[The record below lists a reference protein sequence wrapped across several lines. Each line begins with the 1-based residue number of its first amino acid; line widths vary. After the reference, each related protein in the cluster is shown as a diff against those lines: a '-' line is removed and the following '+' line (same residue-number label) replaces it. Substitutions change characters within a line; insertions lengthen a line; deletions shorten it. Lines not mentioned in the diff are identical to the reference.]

1 MRACCVDPLAC
12 GWLNQ
17 LFCWPQI
24 VTLGP
29 LCELGDQSWWRS
41 GKMANLKLNEHL
53 ARSNVPI
60 LIRFETSWCWDIWA
74 KAALQLASTWVYCSA
89 SDQHWSHT
97 DSADWAAH
105 SCQSHSWAQQS
116 GTADWMVSC
125 PIPWNSTHVISKWWR
140 WNNKL
145 GDFTKL
151 CKLLNDYH
159 FSKLMKI
166 RGILHDFTK
175 LCSPSIIDESSPNIF
190 WVASLPWNRWNP
202 PRCLLFQFLL
212 PLFQFLQG
220 HLDSLKLTAR
230 WMAKTWRWWGFNY
243 QYGIIYMYIC
253 TYVYI
258 YICVCTYMYVHI
270 CMYIYIYSHIRWDIT
285 WYKGV
290 IRVHNPILRRFNAP
304 KQNPG
309 WVSWGRYISC
319 VNPIDQEES
328 LWSQC
333 LPFGG
338 VVDTQRC
345 CALVFAVG
353 ELADVCNQIRGQRN
367 TPISWSLY
375 ITINYHEN
383 YPTSVGYRI
392 LRSMIIVLA
401 TYAYIYYYVYHDIS

>member
-1 MRACCVDPLAC
+1 MIIILV
-12 GWLNQ
+12 NK
-17 LFCWPQI
+17 
-24 VTLGP
+24 
-29 LCELGDQSWWRS
+29 WRS
-41 GKMANLKLNEHL
+41 GGFCMILLNYAHPASL
-53 ARSNVPI
+53 MNHPPTYFGLPRCHGTDGTLQGACCFNSFSRCSNSC
-60 LIRFETSWCWDIWA
+60 RA
-74 KAALQLASTWVYCSA
+74 TWIA
-89 SDQHWSHT
+89 
-97 DSADWAAH
+97 
-105 SCQSHSWAQQS
+105 
-116 GTADWMVSC
+116 
-125 PIPWNSTHVISKWWR
+125 WNSQHDGWLKH
-140 WNNKL
+140 
-145 GDFTKL
+145 GD
-151 CKLLNDYH
+151 D
-159 FSKLMKI
+159 
-166 RGILHDFTK
+166 GD
-175 LCSPSIIDESSPNIF
+175 
-190 WVASLPWNRWNP
+190 
-202 PRCLLFQFLL
+202 
-212 PLFQFLQG
+212 
-220 HLDSLKLTAR
+220 LTINME
-230 WMAKTWRWWGFNY
+230 WY
-243 QYGIIYMYIC
+243 IYIYIC

-258 YICVCTYMYVHI
+258 YVCVHI
-270 CMYIYIYSHIRWDIT
+270 CMFIYVCTYIYIYSHIRWDIT